1 MSLPHSKYPE
11 AIVHKVERKARRK
24 EWKRQ
29 VGREVKGKEGK

>member
-11 AIVHKVERKARRK
+11 VIVHKVSTTRRK

-29 VGREVKGKEGK
+29 VGREVKGKEGN